1 MPQLR
6 IHTMP
11 LSMALL
17 VLSFISCFAS
27 GCTRNTSFRSWVHNR
42 FKVGAE
48 YSQPGADLEL
58 QWIDMASDPRLVP
71 ETPDLARWWEVFGDP
86 VLDGLVLTAYNE
98 NLPIRQAAFRIEQ
111 AEAIRQIAVGTLF
124 PQAQQGIGDFRRVEL
139 SRNVAVPLPL
149 PRFSEFGVGVQAGW
163 ELDFWGRFRR
173 GVAVADAALDASIAD
188 YDNLAVLFLANVAA
202 TYMEIRI
209 IEEQLD
215 LVRNILQ
222 LQQGSMEL
230 AETLFAAGK
239 TNELDVIQ
247 ARNNIAITM
256 SVIPQFEAALRN
268 ANNRLCVLLGSP
280 PTDLAAQLPPGKIP
294 EVARDVHV
302 GFPADLL
309 RRRPDIRRAERLLRA
324 QSERIGIAEAALYPR
339 LTLLGSFEWRAES
352 TGDLFKP
359 DSVFALISPGF
370 AWNILNYGR
379 LSGAIDLEEARF
391 REAVLGYQQT
401 VLVAQQEVE
410 DAMVRFLK
418 AQEQADLLGIAVSE
432 VNASVDI
439 AIALYEAGAI
449 DFNRVF
455 LLQSLQFAQQ
465 IDLVTSRGAT
475 VLNLI
480 ATFRALGGGWE
491 IRCPAGG
498 MGAPLVN
505 NVTTPTIGSI
515 PKIERPRPEAL
526 QLDDPR
532 SQPPK
537 EDRPM
542 PASDSKG
549 PVGSDSDRLKQLLE
563 RLNLDQRKRDDRGVQ
578 SQLDDLMIPRDQRF
592 PQQ

>member
-1 MPQLR
+1 
-6 IHTMP
+6 
-11 LSMALL
+11 MALL
-17 VLSFISCFAS
+17 VLTFVSCFVS

-42 FKVGAE
+42 FKVGPE
-48 YSQPGADLEL
+48 YRQPGAELEL
-58 QWIDMASDPRLVP
+58 QWIDLQSDPRLVP
-71 ETPDLARWWEVFGDP
+71 ETPNLARWWEVFGDP
-86 VLDGLVLTAYNE
+86 VLDELVLTAYNQ

-111 AEAIRQIAVGTLF
+111 AEAIRQIAVGSIF
-124 PQAQQGIGDFRRVEL
+124 PQAQQAIGDFRRVEL
-139 SRNVAVPLPL
+139 SRNVAIPLPL
-149 PRFSEFGVGVQAGW
+149 PRLSEFGLGVQAGW

-188 YDNLAVLFLANVAA
+188 YDNLVVLFLANVAA
-202 TYMEIRI
+202 TYTEVRI
-209 IEEQLD
+209 IEEQLA
-215 LVRNILQ
+215 LVRNILE

-239 TNELDVIQ
+239 TNELDAIQ

-256 SVIPQFEAALRN
+256 SAIPQFEAALRN
-268 ANNRLCVLLGSP
+268 ANNRLCVLVGIP
-280 PTDLAAQLPPGKIP
+280 PTDLVAQLPPGKVP
-294 EVARDVHV
+294 EVARDVQV
-302 GFPADLL
+302 GVPADLL

-339 LTLLGSFEWRAES
+339 LSLLGSFEWRAES

-370 AWNILNYGR
+370 AWPILNYGR

-410 DAMVRFLK
+410 DAMIRFLK

-432 VNASVDI
+432 VDASVDI

-455 LLQSLQFAQQ
+455 LLQGLQFSQQ

-498 MGAPLVN
+498 MGGPLVN
-505 NVTTPTIGSI
+505 DVSEPRIGSI
-515 PKIERPRPEAL
+515 PKIEPPRPQAV
-526 QLDDPR
+526 QLNDPS
-532 SQPPK
+532 SQPPT
-537 EDRPM
+537 EEVPI
-542 PASDSKG
+542 PYSDSTG
-549 PVGSDSDRLKQLLE
+549 PVGSDRERLQQLLE
-563 RLNLDQRKRDDRGVQ
+563 RFNLEQRQRDDRGVQ
-578 SQLDDLMIPRDQRF
+578 SQLDDLMRPRDQRS
-592 PQQ
+592 PQRE

>member
-6 IHTMP
+6 IHTKP

-17 VLSFISCFAS
+17 VLSFVICFAS
-27 GCTRNTSFRSWVHNR
+27 GCTRNTSIRSWVHNR
-42 FKVGAE
+42 FKVGPE
-48 YSQPGADLEL
+48 YSNPGAELEL
-58 QWIDMASDPRLVP
+58 QWIDMQSDPRLVP

-86 VLDGLVLTAYNE
+86 VLDELVLTAYNE

-124 PQAQQGIGDFRRVEL
+124 PQAQQGIGDFSRVEL
-139 SRNVAVPLPL
+139 SRNVAIPLPL

-173 GVAVADAALDASIAD
+173 GVAVADATLDASIAD

-215 LVRNILQ
+215 LVRNVLQ
-222 LQQGSMEL
+222 LQEGSMEL

-256 SVIPQFEAALRN
+256 SAIPQFEAALRN
-268 ANNRLCVLLGSP
+268 ANNRLCVLLGTP
-280 PTDLAAQLPPGKIP
+280 PTDLVAQLPPGKIP
-294 EVARDVHV
+294 EVARDVQV
-302 GFPADLL
+302 GVPADLL
-309 RRRPDIRRAERLLRA
+309 RRRPDIRRAERLLHA

-339 LTLLGSFEWRAES
+339 LSLLGSFEWRAES

-410 DAMVRFLK
+410 DAMIRFLK

-455 LLQSLQFAQQ
+455 LLQGLQFSQQ
-465 IDLVTSRGAT
+465 IDLVASRGAT

-491 IRCPAGG
+491 IRCPNGG
-498 MGAPLVN
+498 MGFPLVN
-505 NVTTPTIGSI
+505 NITEPTIGSI
-515 PKIERPRPEAL
+515 PQVERPRSQAV
-526 QLDDPR
+526 QLDDPL
-532 SQPPK
+532 SQPPT
-537 EDRPM
+537 EDLPI
-542 PASDSKG
+542 PYSDSTG
-549 PVGSDSDRLKQLLE
+549 PVGSDSERLQQLLE
-563 RLNLDQRKRDDRGVQ
+563 RLNLDQRKRDDRSVQ
-578 SQLDDLMIPRDQRF
+578 SQLDDLMRPRDQRS